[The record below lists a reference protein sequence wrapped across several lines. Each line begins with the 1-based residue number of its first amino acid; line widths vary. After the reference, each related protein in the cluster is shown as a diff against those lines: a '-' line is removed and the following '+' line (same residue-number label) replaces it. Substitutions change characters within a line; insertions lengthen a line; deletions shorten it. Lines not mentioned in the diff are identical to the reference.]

1 MVAHPSGIFLKNSLR
16 IRRHPG
22 ATHPLESTKLSVMP
36 ESKSLYARLGGYDAI
51 SAVSENLV
59 GRLMADERL
68 GRFWAHRGEDGL
80 KRELQ
85 LLVNFLCN
93 VTGGPMV
100 YTGRDM
106 KISHKG
112 MGIDQKDWTAF
123 ITHVHATLDHF
134 GVAGEN
140 REAVV
145 SFVESTKGDIVEA

>member
-1 MVAHPSGIFLKNSLR
+1 
-16 IRRHPG
+16 
-22 ATHPLESTKLSVMP
+22 
-36 ESKSLYARLGGYDAI
+36 
-51 SAVSENLV
+51 
-59 GRLMADERL
+59 MADQRL
-68 GRFWAHRGEDGL
+68 GRFWAHRSEDGL

-106 KISHKG
+106 KTSHKG
-112 MGIDQKDWTAF
+112 MRIDEKDWKAF
-123 ITHVHATLDHF
+123 VGHVNATLDHF
-134 GVAGEN
+134 GVTGED

>member
-1 MVAHPSGIFLKNSLR
+1 M
-16 IRRHPG
+16 
-22 ATHPLESTKLSVMP
+22 T
-36 ESKSLYARLGGYDAI
+36 ESKSLYTRLGGYDAI
-51 SAVSENLV
+51 AAVSENLV
-59 GRLMADERL
+59 GRLIADQRL

-106 KISHKG
+106 KTTHKG
-112 MGIDQKDWTAF
+112 MRIDEQDWKAF
-123 ITHVHATLDHF
+123 VGHLNATLDHF
-134 GVAGEN
+134 GLTGED

-145 SFVESTKGDIVEA
+145 SFVESTKGDIVEGLACNGRT

>member
-1 MVAHPSGIFLKNSLR
+1 M
-16 IRRHPG
+16 
-22 ATHPLESTKLSVMP
+22 LSMP

-51 SAVSENLV
+51 AAVSENLV
-59 GRLMADERL
+59 GRLMADQRL

-106 KISHKG
+106 KTTHKG
-112 MGIDQKDWTAF
+112 MRIDEQDWKAF
-123 ITHVHATLDHF
+123 LGHLNATLDHF
-134 GVAGEN
+134 GLAGED

>member
-1 MVAHPSGIFLKNSLR
+1 MSS
-16 IRRHPG
+16 
-22 ATHPLESTKLSVMP
+22 MP
-36 ESKSLYARLGGYDAI
+36 ESKSLYARLGSYDAI
-51 SAVSENLV
+51 AAVSENLV
-59 GRLMADERL
+59 GRLMADQRL
-68 GRFWAHRGEDGL
+68 GRFWAHRSEDGL

-106 KISHKG
+106 KTSHKG
-112 MGIDQKDWTAF
+112 MRIDEQDWKAF
-123 ITHVHATLDHF
+123 VGHVNATLDHF
-134 GVAGEN
+134 GVTGED

>member
-1 MVAHPSGIFLKNSLR
+1 MLVATASADGP
-16 IRRHPG
+16 
-22 ATHPLESTKLSVMP
+22 ESRSTEPAVADKMAAMP
-36 ESKSLYARLGGYDAI
+36 ESKTLYTRLGGYDAI
-51 SAVSENLV
+51 AAVSENLV
-59 GRLMADERL
+59 GRLMADQQL
-68 GRFWAHRGEDGL
+68 SRFWAHRGEDGL

-106 KISHKG
+106 KTSHKG
-112 MGIDQKDWTAF
+112 MRIVEQDWQAF
-123 ITHVHATLDHF
+123 VGHVNATLDHF
-134 GVAGEN
+134 GLSGED